1 MLFRSPEVA
10 HVGLTE
16 REAEKQGV
24 AIHAFVQDLRHV
36 DRAILEGSTDG
47 FVKILV
53 RAGSDRI
60 VGATIVAEHAGEM
73 IGEIVLAMTNRI
85 GLRRLAA
92 TIHPYPTVA
101 EAIRK
106 CGDAYNRTRLT
117 PFVKSLFETWLAWTR

>member
-1 MLFRSPEVA
+1 
-10 HVGLTE
+10 TE
-16 REAEKQGV
+16 REAKERGIEV
-24 AIHAFVQDLRHV
+24 RAFMQDFHHV

-53 RAGSDRI
+53 KAGSDQI

-73 IGEIVLAMTNRI
+73 IGEIVLAMTNHI

-117 PFVKSLFETWLAWTR
+117 PFVKSLFERWLAWTR

>member
-1 MLFRSPEVA
+1 MA

-16 REAEKQGV
+16 RSAKERGV
-24 AIHAFVQDLRHV
+24 PIRTFIQRLEHV
-36 DRAILEGSTDG
+36 DRAILEGTAAG
-47 FVKILV
+47 FVKVHV

-73 IGEIVLAMTNRI
+73 IGEIVLAMKRRI
-85 GLRRLAA
+85 GLGRLAS

-117 PFVKSLFETWLAWTR
+117 PFVKWLFERWLAWTR